1 MSQSLFDSLSLSFG
15 GLWGGV
21 ASFLPSFILAIVVFV
36 LGLLIASMVG
46 RVVEKVFESIKLD
59 SFLSKL
65 GLTPYFE
72 RAGMQLKSAK
82 FLGRLVYWFVVVVFL
97 VAVSDSLKLFT
108 LSDFLR
114 ELLNYIPS
122 VVVAALILL
131 ATVVLANFVKK
142 VVIASVS
149 GAKLHAAK
157 FLGAVVW
164 WAIMVFGIISALP
177 RLGID
182 LMILNAL
189 VTGLIAMIA
198 LAGGLAFGLGG
209 KEYASHLIS
218 KFKEVTE
225 DK

>member
-1 MSQSLFDSLSLSFG
+1 MSQNLFDSLSLSLG

-21 ASFLPSFILAIVVFV
+21 AAFLPNFILAIVVFV

-46 RVVEKVFESIKLD
+46 RVVEKVFESVKLD
-59 SFLSKL
+59 AFLSKL
-65 GLTPYFE
+65 GLSPYFE
-72 RAGMQLKSAK
+72 RAGMQLKSAR
-82 FLGRLVYWFVVVVFL
+82 FLGKLVYWFIVVVFL
-97 VAVSDSLKLFT
+97 VAVSDSLRLFT

-114 ELLNYIPS
+114 DLLNYIPN

-149 GAKLHAAK
+149 GAKLKASK

-177 RLGID
+177 RLGLD

-189 VTGLIAMIA
+189 VTGIIAMIA

-209 KEYASHLIS
+209 KEYASHLIA
-218 KFKEVTE
+218 KFKDVTE
-225 DK
+225 DR

>member
-1 MSQSLFDSLSLSFG
+1 MSQNLFDSLSVSFG

-36 LGLLIASMVG
+36 LGLFVASMVG
-46 RVVEKVFESIKLD
+46 RVVEKVFESVKLD
-59 SFLSKL
+59 SFLSKI

-72 RAGMQLKSAK
+72 RAGMQLRSAR
-82 FLGRLVYWFVVVVFL
+82 FLGKLVYWFVVIVFL

-114 ELLNYIPS
+114 ELLNYIPN
-122 VVVAALILL
+122 VLVAALMLL
-131 ATVVLANFVKK
+131 AAVVLANFAKK

-218 KFKEVTE
+218 KFKDVTE

>member
-1 MSQSLFDSLSLSFG
+1 MSQNLFDSLSLSFG

-21 ASFLPSFILAIVVFV
+21 ASFLPNFILAIVVFV
-36 LGLLIASMVG
+36 LGLFVASMVG
-46 RVVEKVFESIKLD
+46 RVVEKVFESVKLD
-59 SFLSKL
+59 SFLSKI

-72 RAGMQLKSAK
+72 RAGMQLKSAR

-97 VAVSDSLKLFT
+97 VAVSDSLRLFT

-122 VVVAALILL
+122 VVVAALMLL
-131 ATVVLANFVKK
+131 ATVVLANFAKK

-209 KEYASHLIS
+209 KEYASPLIS

>member
-1 MSQSLFDSLSLSFG
+1 MSQNLFDSLSLSFG

-21 ASFLPSFILAIVVFV
+21 ASFLPNFILAIVVFV
-36 LGLLIASMVG
+36 LGLFVASMVG
-46 RVVEKVFESIKLD
+46 RVVEKVFESVKLD
-59 SFLSKL
+59 SFLSKI

-72 RAGMQLKSAK
+72 RAGMQLKSAR

-97 VAVSDSLKLFT
+97 VAVSDSLRLFT

-122 VVVAALILL
+122 VVVAALMLL
-131 ATVVLANFVKK
+131 ATVVLANFAKK

>member
-1 MSQSLFDSLSLSFG
+1 MSQNLFDSLSLSLG

-21 ASFLPSFILAIVVFV
+21 VAFLPNFILAIVVFI
-36 LGLLIASMVG
+36 LGLFVASMLG
-46 RVVEKVFESIKLD
+46 RVVEKVFDSIKLD
-59 SFLSKL
+59 SFLSKI

-72 RAGMQLKSAK
+72 RAGMQLKSAR
-82 FLGRLVYWFVVVVFL
+82 FLGRLVYWFVVIVFL
-97 VAVSDSLKLFT
+97 LAVSDSLKLFT
-108 LSDFLR
+108 LSAFLG
-114 ELLNYIPS
+114 ELLAYIPNL
-122 VVVAALILL
+122 VIATLMLL
-131 ATVVLANFVKK
+131 ATFVFANFAKK

-149 GAKLHAAK
+149 SAKLHASK
-157 FLGAVVW
+157 FLGAIVW
-164 WAIMVFGIISALP
+164 WAIILFGIISALP
-177 RLGID
+177 KLGLD

-225 DK
+225 ER

>member
-1 MSQSLFDSLSLSFG
+1 MSQNLFDSLSLSFG

-21 ASFLPSFILAIVVFV
+21 ASFLPNFILAIVVFV
-36 LGLLIASMVG
+36 LGLLVASMVG
-46 RVVEKVFESIKLD
+46 RVVEKLFESVKLD

-82 FLGRLVYWFVVVVFL
+82 FLGRLVYWFIVVVFL

-122 VVVAALILL
+122 VVVAALMLL
-131 ATVVLANFVKK
+131 ATVVLSNFAKK

-149 GAKLHAAK
+149 GAKLHASK

-164 WAIMVFGIISALP
+164 WAIMIFGIISALP
-177 RLGID
+177 RLGLD

-189 VTGLIAMIA
+189 VTGLIAMLA

-209 KEYASHLIS
+209 KEYANHLIS
-218 KFKEVTE
+218 KFKDITE

>member
-1 MSQSLFDSLSLSFG
+1 MSQNLFDSLSLSLG

-21 ASFLPSFILAIVVFV
+21 AAFLPNFILAIVVFI
-36 LGLLIASMVG
+36 LGLFVASMLG
-46 RVVEKVFESIKLD
+46 RVVEKVFDSIKLD
-59 SFLSKL
+59 SFLSKI

-72 RAGMQLKSAK
+72 RAGIQLKSTR

-97 VAVSDSLKLFT
+97 LAVSDSLKLFT
-108 LSDFLR
+108 LSAFLG
-114 ELLNYIPS
+114 ELLAYIPNL
-122 VVVAALILL
+122 VIAILMLL
-131 ATVVLANFVKK
+131 ATFVFANFAKK

-149 GAKLHAAK
+149 SARLHASK

-164 WAIMVFGIISALP
+164 WAIILFGIISALP
-177 RLGID
+177 KLGLD

-218 KFKEVTE
+218 KFKDITE
-225 DK
+225 DR

>member
-1 MSQSLFDSLSLSFG
+1 MSQNLFDSLSVSFG

-36 LGLLIASMVG
+36 LGLFVASMVG

-59 SFLSKL
+59 SFLSKI

-72 RAGMQLKSAK
+72 RAGMQLRSAR
-82 FLGRLVYWFVVVVFL
+82 FLGKLVYWFVVIVFL

-114 ELLNYIPS
+114 ELLNYIPN
-122 VVVAALILL
+122 VLVAALMLL
-131 ATVVLANFVKK
+131 AAVVLANFAKK

-218 KFKEVTE
+218 KFKDVTE

>member
-1 MSQSLFDSLSLSFG
+1 MSQNLFDSLSLSFG

-21 ASFLPSFILAIVVFV
+21 VAFLPNFILAIVVFV
-36 LGLLIASMVG
+36 LGLFVASMLG
-46 RVVEKVFESIKLD
+46 RVVEKVFDSIKLD
-59 SFLSKL
+59 SFLSRI

-72 RAGMQLKSAK
+72 RAGIQLKSAR
-82 FLGRLVYWFVVVVFL
+82 FLGRLVYWFIVIVFL
-97 VAVSDSLKLFT
+97 LAVSDSLKLFT
-108 LSDFLR
+108 LSAFLG
-114 ELLNYIPS
+114 ELLAYVPN
-122 VVVAALILL
+122 VVIATLMLL
-131 ATVVLANFVKK
+131 ATVVFANFSKK

-149 GAKLHAAK
+149 SAKLHASK

-164 WAIMVFGIISALP
+164 WAIMLFGIISALP

-189 VTGLIAMIA
+189 VTGLIAMLA

-209 KEYASHLIS
+209 KDYASHLIS

-225 DK
+225 ER

>member
-46 RVVEKVFESIKLD
+46 RVVEKVFESVKLD

-72 RAGMQLKSAK
+72 RAGMQLKSAR
-82 FLGRLVYWFVVVVFL
+82 FLGRLVYWFIVVVFL

-114 ELLNYIPS
+114 DLLNYIPN
-122 VVVAALILL
+122 VVVAALMLL
-131 ATVVLANFVKK
+131 ATVVLANFAKK

-149 GAKLHAAK
+149 GAKLKASK

-164 WAIMVFGIISALP
+164 WAIMVFGIISSLP
-177 RLGID
+177 RLGLD

>member
-1 MSQSLFDSLSLSFG
+1 MSQNLFDSLSLSLG

-21 ASFLPSFILAIVVFV
+21 VAFLPNFILAIVVFI
-36 LGLLIASMVG
+36 LGLFVASMLG
-46 RVVEKVFESIKLD
+46 RVVEKVFDSIKLD
-59 SFLSKL
+59 SFLSKI

-72 RAGMQLKSAK
+72 RAGMQLKSAR
-82 FLGRLVYWFVVVVFL
+82 FLGRLVYWFVVIVFL
-97 VAVSDSLKLFT
+97 LAVSDSLKLFT
-108 LSDFLR
+108 LSSFLG
-114 ELLNYIPS
+114 ELLAYIPNL
-122 VVVAALILL
+122 VIATLMLL
-131 ATVVLANFVKK
+131 ATFVFANFAKK

-149 GAKLHAAK
+149 SAKLHASK
-157 FLGAVVW
+157 FLGAVIW
-164 WAIMVFGIISALP
+164 WAIILFGIISALP
-177 RLGID
+177 KLGLD

-225 DK
+225 ER